1 MQGNGCTGVDARQLH
16 HVPLGRITDQGI
28 DNGCKVLP
36 DHHIVFQHH
45 TMLERRGQQRLHGC
59 QVRQVATQ
67 LPPVDRFA
75 VLAPVALCV
84 EQRALVV
91 CQLLAMDGGH
101 TLPRQAQTTQL
112 LAHAV
117 QPPGRVIE
125 VDHQNCKMLH
135 RLPCVEE
142 SAWL

>member
-1 MQGNGCTGVDARQLH
+1 MA
-16 HVPLGRITDQGI
+16 
-28 DNGCKVLP
+28 
-36 DHHIVFQHH
+36 
-45 TMLERRGQQRLHGC
+45 C
-59 QVRQVATQ
+59 QVRQIATQ
-67 LPPVDRFA
+67 FPPVDRLA
-75 VLAPVALCV
+75 VLASVTLRV
-84 EQRALVV
+84 EQRALTV

-112 LAHAV
+112 LAHTV

-142 SAWL
+142 SVEESAWL